1 MALKISLKPR
11 ERIVIGGAVVT
22 NGSTKAE
29 LFFENKVP
37 ILREKDIMRE
47 ADASSPARRIYFV
60 VQLMYIDEEN
70 LALHHKSYWEL
81 VNDVLKAAPSSL
93 SIIDHMNDQILK
105 SQYYS
110 ALKSA
115 KRLIE
120 YEQEVIS
127 RVSQSAASLSDH

>member
-1 MALKISLKPR
+1 MALKISLKPH

-22 NGSTKAE
+22 NGSAKTE

-37 ILREKDIMRE
+37 ILREKDIMTE
-47 ADASSPARRIYFV
+47 SQAASPARRIYFV
-60 VQLMYIDEEN
+60 VQLMYIDEVN
-70 LALHHKSYWEL
+70 LAVHHKNYWAL
-81 VNDVLKAAPSSL
+81 VNDLIKAAPSSL
-93 SIIDHMNDQILK
+93 AIIDKLNDQILK
-105 SQYYS
+105 CQYYA

-127 RVSQSAASLSDH
+127 RVS